1 MTDRD
6 VRVLVVAA
14 SPVVR
19 AGLRTLLDG
28 FVVVGESSGPDGVAR
43 ELDVPGEVDVIVAS
57 ADVFDGADVAGL
69 TGWPPVVLLG
79 TDEATLALA
88 RSLDTAG
95 FALAPPDVDARE
107 LEAAVLAAASGFVA
121 LPRGPMTRHLM
132 TSGLTDAALPALE
145 SVERASPDWPD
156 EALTAREHDVLRLLV
171 TGLPNKAIGARLGVS
186 ENTVKFHLGA
196 LYSKLGVGSRAAAV
210 REGLRRGL
218 IVV

>member
-28 FVVVGESSGPDGVAR
+28 FVVVGESSGPGAVAR
-43 ELDVPGEVDVIVAS
+43 ELDVPGEVDVIVAY
-57 ADVFDGADVAGL
+57 ADVFDGADVSGL

-121 LPRGPMTRHLM
+121 VPRQLM
-132 TSGLTDAALPALE
+132 TMALTDAVLPALE
-145 SVERASPDWPD
+145 AVERAAPDWPD
-156 EALTAREHDVLRLLV
+156 EPLTAREHDVLRLLV